1 MPDARRR
8 PTAARPTAA
17 RRRRVPLPTWHGLRP
32 PRLAAPA
39 VMGPR
44 TNPSPTACC
53 AWHPSDRARIAPTR
67 PACVLPARGA
77 VPRRAYDRSAAHVPS
92 YGHGGECDD
101 TPRDALP
108 RRRLRRAGV
117 CAHPLRPSN
126 APPRTHSTPTRVAC
140 GDTWRC
146 VAMRGARRACCTA
159 RQSTATRA
167 RHCAQGRQTRPSSP
181 KARCRRAVAPD
192 THVCTRVARAATFP
206 PRVVGA
212 PAASRTLRA
221 ARDRREIN
229 GDATAQVHDAPRVR
243 AGAGNAPSAGGD
255 HEHIATC
262 KLGLTSGTVTLLAG
276 EALAALPI

>member
-1 MPDARRR
+1 MQRRARVSRLPDARRR
-8 PTAARPTAA
+8 PTAVRPTAA

-53 AWHPSDRARIAPTR
+53 ARHLSDRARIAPTR
-67 PACVLPARGA
+67 PACVLSARGA

-117 CAHPLRPSN
+117 CTHLLGPSH

-146 VAMRGARRACCTA
+146 VATRGARRACCTA

-192 THVCTRVARAATFP
+192 THVCTRGT
-206 PRVVGA
+206 
-212 PAASRTLRA
+212 
-221 ARDRREIN
+221 RRY
-229 GDATAQVHDAPRVR
+229 VP
-243 AGAGNAPSAGGD
+243 
-255 HEHIATC
+255 ATC
-262 KLGLTSGTVTLLAG
+262 RRCSSCQSHTSSCSGPSRDQWRCYGTSTRRATCQSRSSQRAICRRRSRAHCHV
-276 EALAALPI
+276 